1 MMVITFI
8 FALTL
13 FETIRAPDVMDNPN
27 DDGGRIVITWQQ
39 ATTEIPVD
47 AYEIWRAEAGMEF
60 EKIADVNRLEQQYTD
75 THTKDGTLYRY
86 RIAAVHSGEIVER
99 SEVSAPVMSSQQWFN
114 TNRTNV
120 LIGFVVYALIL
131 LYFIY
136 HARKGKNL
144 FIRRLAGLEALEDAV
159 GRATEMGK
167 PILYVPGLSTI
178 DDIAT
183 LASLNILSLVAKK
196 TAEYNTTLL
205 VPNRSPVVY
214 VVAREIVKEAY
225 TDAGRPDAFN
235 PDNVYFLTE
244 DQWAYTA
251 AVCGTMVRE
260 KPATNLFLGHFW
272 AESLVLA
279 ETGAATGAIQIA
291 GTDSVFQLPF
301 FITACDYTLIGE
313 ELYAASAYLSKE
325 PLLMGSLKGQDWGKM
340 IILGILI
347 IGSGLVLLGLPWVLD
362 LFSI

>member
-1 MMVITFI
+1 MEILLIIAISLFGTMV
-8 FALTL
+8 
-13 FETIRAPDVMDNPN
+13 APDVRDNPN
-27 DDGGRIVITWQQ
+27 DDGSRIAISWQEFTSEM
-39 ATTEIPVD
+39 AID
-47 AYEIWRAEAGMEF
+47 GYEIWRAEGKNDF
-60 EKIADVNRLEQQYTD
+60 EKIAEVKRFERQYTD
-75 THTKDGTLYRY
+75 SETRDGIPYRY
-86 RIAAVHSGEIVER
+86 KIIVVGNGEIIME
-99 SEVSAPVMSSQQWFN
+99 SEVSAPVESTQQWFN
-114 TNRTNV
+114 TSRTNV
-120 LIGFVVYALIL
+120 LIGFIIYAAIL

-136 HARKGKNL
+136 HARRGKNL

-244 DQWAYTA
+244 NQWAYTA

-279 ETGAATGAIQIA
+279 ETGASTGAIQIA

-340 IILGILI
+340 IVLGIL
-347 IGSGLVLLGLPWVLD
+347 LVASALILLGLPWVLD

>member
-1 MMVITFI
+1 MEII
-8 FALTL
+8 LIIALSMSVNTGVPQA
-13 FETIRAPDVMDNPN
+13 RDNPN
-27 DDGGRIVITWQQ
+27 DDGGKIIVSWETFAGDAPI
-39 ATTEIPVD
+39 D
-47 AYEIWRAEAGMEF
+47 AYEVWRAEKDMEF
-60 EKIADVNRLEQQYTD
+60 EKIASLNRFEQEYVDSQTEDGIPYQYQIIAV
-75 THTKDGTLYRY
+75 KDNEQVAKSEITEY
-86 RIAAVHSGEIVER
+86 AVSY
-99 SEVSAPVMSSQQWFN
+99 QQWFN

-120 LIGFVVYALIL
+120 LIGFIIYAAL
-131 LYFIY
+131 LLWFIY
-136 HARKGKNL
+136 RARQGKKL
-144 FIRRLAGLEALEDAV
+144 FIRKLAGLEALEDAV

-235 PDNVYFLTE
+235 PDNVYFLTQN
-244 DQWAYTA
+244 QWAYTA

-325 PLLMGSLKGQDWGKM
+325 PLLMGSIKGQDWGKM
-340 IILGILI
+340 IVLGILI
-347 IGSGLVLLGLPWVLD
+347 LASALILLGLPWVLD

>member
-1 MMVITFI
+1 MEII
-8 FALTL
+8 LIIALSMFVNTGVPQA
-13 FETIRAPDVMDNPN
+13 RDNPN
-27 DDGGRIVITWQQ
+27 DDGGKIIVSWETFAGDAPI
-39 ATTEIPVD
+39 D
-47 AYEIWRAEAGMEF
+47 AYEVWRAEKDMEF
-60 EKIADVNRLEQQYTD
+60 EKIASLNRFEQEYVDSQAEDGIPYQYQIIAV
-75 THTKDGTLYRY
+75 KDNEQVAKSEITEY
-86 RIAAVHSGEIVER
+86 AVSY
-99 SEVSAPVMSSQQWFN
+99 QQWFN

-120 LIGFVVYALIL
+120 LIGFIIYAAL
-131 LYFIY
+131 LLWFIY
-136 HARKGKNL
+136 RARKGKKL
-144 FIRRLAGLEALEDAV
+144 FIRKLAGLEALEDAV

-244 DQWAYTA
+244 NQWAYTA

-325 PLLMGSLKGQDWGKM
+325 PLLMGSIKGQDWGKM
-340 IILGILI
+340 IVLGILI
-347 IGSGLVLLGLPWVLD
+347 LASALILLGLPWVLD

>member
-1 MMVITFI
+1 MQVMLI
-8 FALTL
+8 FAI
-13 FETIRAPDVMDNPN
+13 TIVGTMSAPDVRDNPN
-27 DDGGRIVITWQQ
+27 DDGGKIIIRWQEP
-39 ATTEIPVD
+39 TTEQAID
-47 AYEIWRAEAGMEF
+47 GYEIWRASNGAGF
-60 EKIADVNRLEQQYTD
+60 EKIAEANRFDLEYVDNATTD
-75 THTKDGTLYRY
+75 GINYRY
-86 RIAAVHSGEIVER
+86 KITAVRAGQTIEQSNI
-99 SEVSAPVMSSQQWFN
+99 SAPVMSSQQWFN
-114 TNRTNV
+114 TRRTNV
-120 LIGFVVYALIL
+120 LIGFVVYAAIL

-136 HARKGKNL
+136 SARKGKKL
-144 FIRRLAGLEALEDAV
+144 FIRRLPGLEALEDAV

-244 DQWAYTA
+244 NQWAYTA

-313 ELYAASAYLSKE
+313 ELYAASAYLSRE
-325 PLLMGSLKGQDWGKM
+325 PLLMGSIKGQDWGKM
-340 IILGILI
+340 IVLAVLLVASALILI
-347 IGSGLVLLGLPWVLD
+347 GLPSVLN
-362 LFSI
+362 LFDI